1 MKPFRSPLI
10 LIPILLAAPQAWAS
24 DYTWTQNSVA
34 TQTWDTPENWL
45 GSSVFSGPGGDTD
58 TLAFFE
64 DTTTPLV
71 NGTNAIITSVPALT
85 LNTLTL
91 KGLGAAATAA
101 AVVNIG
107 TTGGTTWTLD
117 GTAPTVNLI
126 GLAGAQPLTYTVAQK
141 LALSQTTTFTG
152 NGTANFNFSGVIS
165 GSAGLVKSGTST
177 MGLNG
182 GNTYSGTTTVNGGI
196 LGLAGSAAKISSSS
210 LTVTGDGTFRIDN
223 NLNSSATNRLG
234 DSLAINL
241 ADGTFAYLSG
251 NTATNATE
259 TVGAI
264 TTTGSRNIIR
274 ISPTSVNGLSG
285 NAGNATFTA
294 ASLSR
299 SPGNAVVLVNGLKL
313 GQDSSSTGTGRFFL
327 TAVPTLVGTTA
338 AASTGINSAA
348 KDTVIVPFLVGEAGT
363 ATGAVGTVI
372 GTPNTFVTYNAETGL
387 RPMNLNDEFTQNAT
401 TAGTN
406 VRTNTDTSVA
416 ESVSINS
423 LVLANAATNVRI
435 AANQTLTIA
444 SGAILWTGGTTGG
457 KINGASLNNG
467 AKLDFGTQEAM
478 LTVNNGKNGEVA
490 VIITGSGGLTK
501 SGGGTLTLSGAN
513 TYSGDTTVA
522 AGTLNLTT
530 DNSNNDSSKVT
541 IASGAFLNLDDALSE
556 TVGSFYI
563 DAVLQ
568 ADGTYVA
575 DGTQTGLE
583 IGTPRITGGGK
594 LVVSSTPP
602 VNDFTAWI
610 EDFSV
615 GALTG
620 ANDDFDNDG
629 LANAVENV
637 LGSDPS
643 VTNPGLSG
651 LSATGST
658 FKFSHNQSN
667 TIASDVAKSYQ
678 WSTDLVEWKASGESN
693 AGGTA
698 ATIAEATITDNIAPA
713 NDVIEVTVTVTGG
726 PSAKVFGRL
735 VATKAP

>member
-10 LIPILLAAPQAWAS
+10 LIPILLAAPQAWAD

-34 TQTWDTPENWL
+34 TQTWTTADNWL
-45 GSSVFSGPGGDTD
+45 GSTVFSGPGGDTD

-64 DTTTPLV
+64 DTTTPLL

-107 TTGGTTWTLD
+107 TAGGTTWTLD
-117 GTAPTVNLI
+117 GTAPTVNLS

-182 GNTYSGTTTVNGGI
+182 GNTYSGTTTVNGGT

-210 LTVTGDGTFRIDN
+210 LAVTGDGTFRIDN

-234 DSLAINL
+234 DLLAIHL
-241 ADGTFAYLSG
+241 AGGTFSYLSG
-251 NTATNATE
+251 NSATNSTE
-259 TVGAI
+259 TVGVI
-264 TTTGSRNIIR
+264 TTAGDRNVIR
-274 ISPTSVNGLSG
+274 VSPTSVNGLSG
-285 NAGNATFTA
+285 NAGNATLTA
-294 ASLSR
+294 ASLNHT
-299 SPGNAVVLVNGLKL
+299 PGNAVLLVNGLKL
-313 GQDSSSTGTGRFFL
+313 GQDSSSTGTGRFLL
-327 TAVPTLVGTTA
+327 TAAPTLVGTTA
-338 AASTGINSAA
+338 ATNTGINSAA
-348 KDTVIVPFLVGEAGT
+348 KDTVIVPYLVGEAGT
-363 ATGAVGTVI
+363 AMGAVGTAS

-387 RPMNLNDEFTQNAT
+387 RPMNLNDEFTQNAI

-416 ESVSINS
+416 NSVSINA
-423 LVLANAATNVRI
+423 LVVANATTNI
-435 AANQTLTIA
+435 LISANRTLTIA
-444 SGAILWTGGTTGG
+444 SGAILWTGGTTGAQI
-457 KINGASLNNG
+457 KGASLNNG
-467 AKLDFGTQEAM
+467 AKLDFGSQEAM
-478 LTVNNGKNGEVA
+478 LTVNSARNGEIA

-513 TYSGDTTVA
+513 TYSGDTTVS
-522 AGTLNLTT
+522 AGTLSLTT
-530 DNSNNDSSKVT
+530 VNSNNDSSKVT
-541 IASGAFLNLDDALSE
+541 IASGAFLNLNHALSE

-568 ADGTYVA
+568 AEGTYVA

-594 LVVSSTPP
+594 LVVSSSPP
-602 VNDFTAWI
+602 ANDFTAWI

-620 ANDDFDNDG
+620 ANDDFDHDG
-629 LANAVENV
+629 LANAVENI

-643 VTNPGLSG
+643 LTNPGLTG
-651 LSATGST
+651 ISATGST
-658 FKFSHNQSN
+658 FKFSHHQSN

-678 WSTDLVEWKASGESN
+678 WSTDLVEWKASGENN
-693 AGGTA
+693 AGGTS
-698 ATIAEATITDNIAPA
+698 ATIAEATITDNAAPA

-726 PSAKVFGRL
+726 SSAKVFGRL

>member
-1 MKPFRSPLI
+1 MKPFRSPFI
-10 LIPILLAAPQAWAS
+10 LIPILLAAPQVWAD

-34 TQTWDTPENWL
+34 TQTWTTPENWL
-45 GSSVFSGPGGDTD
+45 GSTVFAAPGGSTD
-58 TLAFFE
+58 MLAFFE
-64 DTTTPLV
+64 DTTTPLL
-71 NGTNAIITSVPALT
+71 NGTNAITTSVPALT

-91 KGLGAAATAA
+91 RGLGAAATAT

-117 GTAPTVNLI
+117 GTAPTVNLS
-126 GLAGAQPLTYTVAQK
+126 GLTGAQTLSYTIAQK
-141 LALSQTTTFTG
+141 LVLNQTTTFTG

-165 GSAGLVKSGTST
+165 GSTGLVKSGTST
-177 MGLNG
+177 LSLNG

-196 LGLAGSAAKISSSS
+196 LGLAGSSAKISSSS
-210 LTVTGDGTFRIDN
+210 LTVTGDATFRIDN
-223 NLNSSATNRLG
+223 NLNSTATNRLG
-234 DSLAINL
+234 DSLAIDL
-241 ADGTFAYLSG
+241 AGGTFAYLSG
-251 NTATNATE
+251 NSNTNATE

-274 ISPTSVNGLSG
+274 VSPTSVNGFSG
-285 NAGNATFTA
+285 NAGNATLTA
-294 ASLSR
+294 ASLSH

-313 GQDSSSTGTGRFFL
+313 GQDSSSTGTGRFLL
-327 TAVPTLVGTTA
+327 TAAPTLVGTTA
-338 AASTGINSAA
+338 ATNTGINSAA

-363 ATGAVGTVI
+363 ATGAVGTVT
-372 GTPNTFVTYNAETGL
+372 GTPNTFVTYNSETGL
-387 RPMNLNDEFTQNAT
+387 RPMNLNDEFTQNAI

-416 ESVSINS
+416 NSISINS
-423 LVLANAATNVRI
+423 LVVANAATNILVN
-435 AANQTLTIA
+435 ANKTLTIA
-444 SGAILWTGGTTGG
+444 SGAILWTGGTTGAQI
-457 KINGASLNNG
+457 KGASLNNG
-467 AKLDFGTQEAM
+467 AKLDFGIQEAM
-478 LTVNNGKNGEVA
+478 LTVNSGRNGEVA
-490 VIITGSGGLTK
+490 IIITGSGGLTK
-501 SGGGTLTLSGAN
+501 NGGGTLTLSGAN

-522 AGTLNLTT
+522 AGTLSLTT

-541 IASGAFLNLDDALSE
+541 IASGAFLNLDDTLSE

-568 ADGTYVA
+568 AEGTYVA

-594 LVVSSTPP
+594 LVVSSSPP
-602 VNDFTAWI
+602 TNDFTAWI

-629 LANAVENV
+629 LANAVENII
-637 LGSDPS
+637 GSDPS
-643 VTNPGLSG
+643 LTNPGFTG
-651 LSATGST
+651 ISATGST

-678 WSTDLVEWKASGESN
+678 WSTDLIEWKTSGQSN
-693 AGGTA
+693 AGGTTV
-698 ATIAEATITDNIAPA
+698 TIAEATTTDNAAPA

-726 PSAKVFGRL
+726 SSAKVFGRL
-735 VATKAP
+735 VATKVP